1 MSRRTA
7 AAIVVLAVAVGLAAC
22 SGDSTS
28 GGIDT
33 GGGATATPAI
43 LQPVAE
49 RQAVVADS
57 ASPSASS
64 SPSESP
70 SSAVTTSGDLT
81 ADEFTEYA
89 DAVQPWYDEIVA
101 IEGDISSVLIAVD
114 SNEISQ
120 GQAARR
126 LERLGYKYDPRS
138 SSWPR
143 STSLQAS
150 SEAHRAWLD
159 GITFEALAVRAQR
172 RVAESGPLPAGRHR
186 SPGRDQLPE
195 GERQVDRVARD
206 PAAPTSRS
214 SACRFRGDGP
224 NEPFSRIAS
233 S

>member
-33 GGGATATPAI
+33 GGGATATPVTSS
-43 LQPVAE
+43 PSPSVSPS
-49 RQAVVADS
+49 VSD
-57 ASPSASS
+57 SPSASS

-70 SSAVTTSGDLT
+70 SSAATTSGDLT

-126 LERLGYKYDPRS
+126 LERLGYKYDP
-138 SSWPR
+138 PVVE
-143 STSLQAS
+143 LAS
-150 SEAHRAWLD
+150 INEPAALSEAHRAWLD
-159 GITFEALAVRAQR
+159 GITFEALAVARNVELLR
-172 RVAESGPLPAGRHR
+172 AGRYQR
-186 SPGRDQLPE
+186 GATDPQVETNYQKASDKWTEWRETLQAYEQELGLQVPWGWPE
-195 GERQVDRVARD
+195 
-206 PAAPTSRS
+206 
-214 SACRFRGDGP
+214 
-224 NEPFSRIAS
+224 
-233 S
+233 